1 MVGTHTQTRCVGHHV
16 HSSDTSERRKPQ
28 QGCCSPRE
36 KKATLAG
43 SVDVIPK
50 RGWAE
55 VEAEAELEVDEIVP
69 GSLHCETGTPKNGVE
84 EKPVLSGRDDRLRER
99 GEEPHT
105 HAGVRAAVRT
115 RPEGGVKPPL
125 ERRHM
130 TAPRYQGSVWVHAGR
145 GGNHER
151 S

>member
-1 MVGTHTQTRCVGHHV
+1 M
-16 HSSDTSERRKPQ
+16 ERRKAAARLLQ
-28 QGCCSPRE
+28 SKG
-36 KKATLAG
+36 LAG

-84 EKPVLSGRDDRLRER
+84 EKPVLSGRDDKLRER

-105 HAGVRAAVRT
+105 QARAGARAAVRT
-115 RPEGGVKPPL
+115 RPEGGIKPPL
-125 ERRHM
+125 QRRHM